1 MKTDEVIAEFRKIKQ
16 EYSYNPDIMNEE
28 DERVT
33 RIKKIIDTKLS
44 IADKTI
50 ILLYVDCQSYRKLG
64 VRLGVS
70 HMTIRREVQR
80 IKNIIMKEYIRTIE
94 ERAELNLQYERNF
107 CGNNLSDNMVKRA
120 YLIGATEQKAIDEK
134 RIKLLEEDRNAFIA
148 FCHNI
153 INGMYIS
160 VVDAAQEQLEF
171 LEGKA
176 MEEEI

>member
-1 MKTDEVIAEFRKIKQ
+1 ME
-16 EYSYNPDIMNEE
+16 
-28 DERVT
+28 
-33 RIKKIIDTKLS
+33 
-44 IADKTI
+44 
-50 ILLYVDCQSYRKLG
+50 
-64 VRLGVS
+64 
-70 HMTIRREVQR
+70 
-80 IKNIIMKEYIRTIE
+80 RTIE

-107 CGNNLSDNMVKRA
+107 CGYNLSDNMVKRA
-120 YLIGATEQKAIDEK
+120 YLKGATEQKAIDEK

-153 INGMYIS
+153 INRMYIS